1 MFKFIYDNYLPIFV
15 IGNAAII
22 MATPFCPAIIGVYLA
37 PAPFLATNLT
47 AYELVSS
54 LQDSKV
60 DKFLT
65 ATFSRGKPAVP
76 PSNPPDATGSLLDY
90 IPAPGFE

>member
-1 MFKFIYDNYLPIFV
+1 MIKFIHDNYFPIFV
-15 IGNAAII
+15 IGNAALV
-22 MATPFCPAIIGVYLA
+22 MATPFCPAVLVYLA

-47 AYELVSS
+47 AYGLVEV

-65 ATFSRGKPAVP
+65 AKFSSGKPTVP
-76 PSNPPDATGSLLDY
+76 SSNLSDAAGSLLDY